1 MSVRSLMIF
10 AAGRG
15 TRMGALTQDTPKPMV
30 EVGGRPLIDHA
41 LALARDAAFE
51 TVVANVHYKP
61 DALMSLLKA
70 QGVAIADERPK
81 LLETGGGLKAALPLL
96 GGGPVATLNAD
107 AVWSGPNALVELRK
121 QWSENHRALLALVP
135 KDRAHGHTRDGDFAM
150 SPEGELT
157 RGGPL
162 VYTGAQILDPSQLDR
177 IQDDVFSLNRYW
189 NLLAEDGAIHGHV
202 IAGDWCDVGHPDA
215 IAIAEQLLE
224 AGRDVSQAG

>member
-10 AAGRG
+10 AAGKG

-135 KDRAHGHTRDGDFAM
+135 KDRAHGHTRDGDFSM

-224 AGRDVSQAG
+224 AGRDVSQTG